1 MFMKIVVELWSII
14 LFAFP
19 EGENGEMV
27 EEEVI
32 GPMPKQQV
40 TLSRKDYGKVSNRND
55 CDKGNVLVLHC
66 SALYWVTRIV

>member
-1 MFMKIVVELWSII
+1 MFD
-14 LFAFP
+14 A

-40 TLSRKDYGKVSNRND
+40 TLSRKEYGKVS
-55 CDKGNVLVLHC
+55 KTLML
-66 SALYWVTRIV
+66 